1 MQRLAARP
9 SVWSPADRRA
19 SAPKGLRPC
28 AGFPDPPA
36 ARGAG
41 ERGHGAARER
51 PGAAAGGG
59 RGGRAAAGAHWRH
72 RGRAVQPPQGA
83 RPRAGT
89 PAARRRALS
98 VPAAVIVGRG
108 SKELPGLLHAPAPS
122 RRAGSGSIPKELS
135 ALGLSTWNII
145 GTTAYSADSRPAA
158 QGRRRACS
166 RGGRAERARAR
177 QATQQQG
184 VQWLADAVGLI
195 PDEAAPAADRHA
207 LLAAASAIAAHGQN
221 ADSSKC
227 APARP
232 AAPPHIG
239 PCLCSASWVP
249 A

>member
-122 RRAGSGSIPKELS
+122 RRAGSGSIPKDLS
-135 ALGLSTWNII
+135 ALPLASAH
-145 GTTAYSADSRPAA
+145 GTSVTQPPIRRAPDQLPRAASAPAA
-158 QGRRRACS
+158 GVAALTARTRGRPRSSRACS
-166 RGGRAERARAR
+166 GWRTRSG
-177 QATQQQG
+177 
-184 VQWLADAVGLI
+184 
-195 PDEAAPAADRHA
+195 
-207 LLAAASAIAAHGQN
+207 
-221 ADSSKC
+221 
-227 APARP
+227 
-232 AAPPHIG
+232 
-239 PCLCSASWVP
+239 
-249 A
+249 